1 MTKDE
6 YVYKKAK
13 FYYEMF
19 LQNKLVRKVSA
30 VIKSGDKFLVI
41 IFDNKRAA
49 FIGGSVEI
57 NETTKHALV
66 REVLEEASAKVTKF
80 KYLTKCYY
88 NANYKFEDKEFC
100 NKRVRYYYLC
110 EIESDDVH
118 LQGLEGEFD
127 KNTKLKWCT
136 LKELKNFNN
145 FNKEFQLIKNL
156 IK

>member
-1 MTKDE
+1 MTKNKYLYD
-6 YVYKKAK
+6 KAK

-19 LQNKLVRKVSA
+19 QQKKLVRKVSA

-41 IFDNKRAA
+41 VFDNKRAS
-49 FIGGSVEI
+49 FIGGSVDV

-88 NANYKFEDKEFC
+88 NVNYKFEDKEFC

-110 EIESDDVH
+110 EIESEDVH

-136 LKELKNFNN
+136 IKELENYDLISKELQVIKNF
-145 FNKEFQLIKNL
+145 I
-156 IK
+156 